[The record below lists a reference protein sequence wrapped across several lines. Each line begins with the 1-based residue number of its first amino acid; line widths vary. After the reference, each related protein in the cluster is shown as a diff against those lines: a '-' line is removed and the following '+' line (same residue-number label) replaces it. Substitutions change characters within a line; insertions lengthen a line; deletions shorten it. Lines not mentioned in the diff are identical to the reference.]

1 MDTEGAEPMAAKK
14 IYAVRKG
21 RKTGLFSTWAE
32 CQEQVSGYPG
42 ARFKG
47 FTSREEAEA
56 WLQGE
61 EGAGNPSPAPSPRHP
76 AGKDTTGE
84 PPALE
89 GEEYVIYTDG
99 SCLRNPNGPG
109 GWAFVAEE
117 AATGEVTER
126 SGGDPSTTNNRMEM
140 TAAIEALAFAPEG
153 SRVALFTDSQYLQN
167 GITRWVAGWKRRGW
181 KKADGTLVLNQE
193 LWVELDR
200 LYGSRKVTFH
210 WVRGHVGIAL
220 NERCDE
226 LARQEA
232 AKAK

>member
-1 MDTEGAEPMAAKK
+1 MVTEGAERMAAKK

-21 RKTGLFSTWAE
+21 RKTGLFSTWSE
-32 CQEQVSGYPG
+32 CQEQVTGFPG

-56 WLQGE
+56 WLRGE
-61 EGAGNPSPAPSPRHP
+61 EGAGNPSPASSPRHP
-76 AGKDTTGE
+76 AGKGAAGDL
-84 PPALE
+84 PPLE
-89 GEEYVIYTDG
+89 GEDYVIYTDG

-140 TAAIEALAFAPEG
+140 TAAIQALSFAPEG
-153 SRVALFTDSQYLQN
+153 SQVALFTDSQYLKN

-181 KKADGTLVLNQE
+181 KKADGTPVLNQE

-210 WVRGHVGIAL
+210 WVRGHVGVTL

>member
-1 MDTEGAEPMAAKK
+1 
-14 IYAVRKG
+14 
-21 RKTGLFSTWAE
+21 
-32 CQEQVSGYPG
+32 
-42 ARFKG
+42 
-47 FTSREEAEA
+47 
-56 WLQGE
+56 
-61 EGAGNPSPAPSPRHP
+61 
-76 AGKDTTGE
+76 
-84 PPALE
+84 
-89 GEEYVIYTDG
+89 
-99 SCLRNPNGPG
+99 
-109 GWAFVAEE
+109 
-117 AATGEVTER
+117 
-126 SGGDPSTTNNRMEM
+126 M
-140 TAAIEALAFAPEG
+140 TAAIEALSFAPEG

-181 KKADGTLVLNQE
+181 KKSDGTPVLNRE

>member
-1 MDTEGAEPMAAKK
+1 MAAKK

-56 WLQGE
+56 WLQGK
-61 EGAGNPSPAPSPRHP
+61 EGAGNPSPAPSLRHP
-76 AGKDTTGE
+76 AGKDTAGE

-140 TAAIEALAFAPEG
+140 TAAIESL
-153 SRVALFTDSQYLQN
+153 
-167 GITRWVAGWKRRGW
+167 
-181 KKADGTLVLNQE
+181 
-193 LWVELDR
+193 
-200 LYGSRKVTFH
+200 
-210 WVRGHVGIAL
+210 
-220 NERCDE
+220 
-226 LARQEA
+226 
-232 AKAK
+232 

>member
-1 MDTEGAEPMAAKK
+1 MAAKK

-32 CQEQVSGYPG
+32 CQEQVTGFPG

-61 EGAGNPSPAPSPRHP
+61 TGTESSSPAPSPQKA
-76 AGKDTTGE
+76 AGKRASGE
-84 PPALE
+84 KVPE
-89 GEEYVIYTDG
+89 GNLYGEDYVIYTDG

-109 GWAFVAEE
+109 GWAFVAEKT
-117 AATGEVTER
+117 ATGEVTER

-140 TAAIEALAFAPEG
+140 TAAIEALSFAPDG

-181 KKADGTLVLNQE
+181 KKADGTPVLNRE

-232 AKAK
+232 EKAK